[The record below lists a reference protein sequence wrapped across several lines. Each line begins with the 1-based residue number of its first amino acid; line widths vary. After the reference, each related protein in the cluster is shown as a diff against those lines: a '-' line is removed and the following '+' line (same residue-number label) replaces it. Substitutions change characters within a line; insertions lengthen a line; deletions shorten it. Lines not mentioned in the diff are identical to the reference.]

1 MITKLSGASDA
12 KYRLTALF
20 LRFLFQLFLCCHPL
34 SVKTDANLE
43 GAEICLAS
51 LFVSIRLVNL
61 TENMHRLW
69 RFNQKF
75 GEEMKSTSEL
85 QLRVV
90 PR

>member
-1 MITKLSGASDA
+1 MIIKLIG
-12 KYRLTALF
+12 
-20 LRFLFQLFLCCHPL
+20 HHL
-34 SVKTDANLE
+34 SVQTDANLE

-51 LFVSIRLVNL
+51 AFVSNRLVNL
-61 TENMHRLW
+61 TENIPRLW